1 MKIGMMTSVYALS
14 EEDRN
19 GSFLVECNRYLA
31 RRGHQ
36 IQVFAPSYQGRENH
50 TVQGIPVL
58 RFRYFL
64 KRFEN
69 LTHFQGAP
77 NRIRNPFYLFVAAFY
92 ILSGLL
98 QAIRFCR
105 REKFD
110 LLHVHWPFPHGIWA
124 YFAASVW
131 GTPVVLT
138 FHGAELLLS
147 KKFPFVKYFIRHAA
161 RHAQGL
167 ICNSNYTAGQLAAL
181 TGIAVETIHVIPF
194 GATVNIRPAAKN
206 ADKPVKDMLYVGRL
220 IERKGVKYLLDALP
234 KIAAQAAVHL
244 HIVGDGDRAEELKQQ
259 ARQLGLEL
267 LVSFHGVVSNEQLEQ
282 LYRDADVFVL
292 PSIVDARGDTEG
304 LGIVLV
310 EALAFRT
317 PVVACDVGGIADVI
331 RHGETGLLVA
341 EKDADALAAA
351 VLQLLDNPELA
362 QRLVNAGMAH
372 AQSYFDWERIIDSL
386 SQVYRSAI
394 SEKH

>member
-1 MKIGMMTSVYALS
+1 MKIGMMTSVYALA
-14 EEDRN
+14 EDDRN
-19 GSFLVECNRYLA
+19 GSFLVECNRYLKE
-31 RRGHQ
+31 RGYRVH
-36 IQVFAPSYQGRENH
+36 VFAPSYQGRENH
-50 TVQGIPVL
+50 SVQGIPVY

-92 ILSGLL
+92 ILSGLV
-98 QAIRFCR
+98 QSIRFCR
-105 REKFD
+105 KEQFD
-110 LLHVHWPFPHGIWA
+110 LVHVHWPFPHGIWA
-124 YFAASVW
+124 YFAANLR

-138 FHGAELLLS
+138 FHGAEQKKK

-167 ICNSNYTAGQLAAL
+167 ICNSNYTAGQLAGLA
-181 TGIAVETIHVIPF
+181 GIPVNSIHVIPF
-194 GATVNIRPAAKN
+194 GATVSIRPCEKK
-206 ADKPVKDMLYVGRL
+206 ADKPVKDILYVGRL
-220 IERKGVKYLLDALP
+220 IERKGVTYLLDALP
-234 KIAAQAAVHL
+234 KIAERADVHL
-244 HIVGDGDRAEELKQQ
+244 HIVGDGDRADELKQQ
-259 ARQLGLEL
+259 VQQMGLSQQ
-267 LVSFHGVVSNEQLEQ
+267 VSFHGVVSNEQLEQ

-292 PSIVDARGDTEG
+292 PSIVDGRGDTEG

-317 PVVACDVGGIADVI
+317 PVVACDVGGISDVI
-331 RHGETGLLVA
+331 RNGETGILVP
-341 EKDADALAAA
+341 EKDAEALAAA

-362 QRLVNAGMAH
+362 LRLVNAGMAH
-372 AQSYFDWERIIDSL
+372 AQSYFDWNRIIDSL

-394 SEKH
+394 SEKY